1 MKKEWIW
8 VILAFIAGV
17 LIGALVICKCWCCCS
32 GSCETDV
39 MVDTDKA
46 FPQTSLITEGEA
58 NTQFHKYMENPD
70 TVGIL
75 KGFTINMAQ
84 YNAMGQ
90 ILSADT
96 TVNGF
101 RIYMGAD
108 SLTAN
113 RLMMVVGT
121 GSPDKTSTIYETE
134 AAESGPCPYVCDDAS
149 PIIK

>member
-1 MKKEWIW
+1 MKKELIW
-8 VILAFIAGV
+8 VILAFIAGL

-32 GSCETDV
+32 DGCKTEVFSDPI
-39 MVDTDKA
+39 KA
-46 FPQTSLITEGEA
+46 FTVPSLITEGEA

-70 TVGIL
+70 TIGVL

-108 SLTAN
+108 SLAN